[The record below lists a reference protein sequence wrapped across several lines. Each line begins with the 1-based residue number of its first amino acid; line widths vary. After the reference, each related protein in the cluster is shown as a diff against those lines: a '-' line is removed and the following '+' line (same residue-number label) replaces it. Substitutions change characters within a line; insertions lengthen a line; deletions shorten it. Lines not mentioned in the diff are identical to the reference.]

1 MTVVLPFLLKNWRVA
16 ALAALMAFAGLQTAR
31 LNHAKADQFDRS
43 ACIKGQPCKPPK
55 WKAEVAALR
64 DSLRTAQDGLSMCR
78 ANTDT
83 LKASIARQNAA
94 VSAIQADSDARLA
107 QATKAAKV
115 NRAETVAAEKMSS
128 ALLSRQLLGSDACAR
143 ADDARR
149 AFLEMSR

>member
-1 MTVVLPFLLKNWRVA
+1 MTAVLAFLLKNWRMV
-16 ALAALMAFAGLQTAR
+16 ALAALIAFAGMQTAR
-31 LNHAKADQFDRS
+31 LHNAKSDQFDRS

-107 QATKAAKV
+107 QATKAAQQARSV
-115 NRAETVAAEKMSS
+115 AES
-128 ALLSRQLLGSDACAR
+128 ARQASNMILGKHLAGATACERVSEVDA
-143 ADDARR
+143 
-149 AFLEMSR
+149 AFLEALK